1 MMKQVIKLAILFLC
15 FAIFSNVHASEMDN
29 AAEISKALADS
40 AKKSLLGDE
49 GKFPL
54 KVKSDYEITN
64 ISANNNNVVFEYKMP
79 TDSKN
84 TALNEFIENV
94 RLGIKGQFC
103 DKPDVFNVLN
113 TYDIGFIFQFEFSD
127 KRKIPVTL
135 SIKEICL

>member
-15 FAIFSNVHASEMDN
+15 FAIFSNVHASETDN

-103 DKPDVFNVLN
+103 DKSDVFNVLN